1 MNWLLGLEANTLN
14 RKGLLLIIS
23 LQPIISIGFKKEV
36 KVNAAARHTLECC
49 CYFTSFVALSLAS
62 RPPDGIVPNDRE
74 WHCPALSLF
83 GRYILTLLFTT
94 DFCALRIVLRAQYT
108 PYIPADEDKYFIF

>member
-1 MNWLLGLEANTLN
+1 VTRKRFLNFKDVLMFSRQFLILKLGRTI
-14 RKGLLLIIS
+14 GLQYS
-23 LQPIISIGFKKEV
+23 LS
-36 KVNAAARHTLECC
+36 
-49 CYFTSFVALSLAS
+49 LSLAS

-108 PYIPADEDKYFIF
+108 PYIPLDEDKYFIFFK